1 VKFMGTP
8 EEKTPLTNKTEG
20 PDDGN
25 IHPELEWRSEHAR
38 PGTGDR
44 HIRLVRP
51 YSRYFRRVGPGQ
63 LTSTERVLTPR
74 DTLARL
80 GMRVKRVLIG
90 PPLATAEEIH
100 ERLTKVKALAVFS
113 SDALSSSAYATEEI
127 LLQLIIAG
135 TAALAFS
142 VPISLAIA
150 LLLAIVAFSYRQ
162 TVRAYPKGGGSYI
175 VAKDN
180 LGTGPALV
188 AGASL
193 LTDYILT
200 VAVSISA
207 GVAAV
212 TSAFPVLYPYRVLLG
227 AAAITFMVLANLRGI
242 RESGNIFAAPT
253 YLFIFSFATMIVV
266 GLFKSIVLGAPPTSS
281 STPVMTDP
289 MQAVTIALILRAFAA
304 GAVALTGTEAIA
316 DGVPAFKPP
325 EAKNAAT
332 TLAWMAAILASFFIG
347 LSILAHRYGIAPV
360 GHETV
365 VSQVARAVFDN
376 TWFYY
381 VIQASTALILVLA
394 ANTAFAD
401 FPRLASFLARDGFLP
416 RQFTFRG
423 DRLAFSV
430 GIVLLGIVAT
440 TLLVLFRGETHGLIP
455 LYAVGVFMSFTLSQ
469 TGMVVH
475 WWRRREAGWQR
486 SMIINLI
493 GATMTGIVL
502 IVVAVVKFPH
512 GAWVVVFLIPLLV
525 LLFTSIERHY
535 RRINQALKPSA
546 RDSVVAAPAR
556 PMEQPVI
563 VPVPGITKPVLRS
576 LNYARSISHH
586 VTAVHVTDDL
596 AAGQHLREEWER
608 QIPDVPLV
616 ILESPYRS
624 FLGPMLAYVDAI
636 DQQALGLPVTVIIS
650 ETVSDRPW
658 ERFLHNQTARQ
669 LKEALFN
676 RPNTVVISIPYR
688 IPQGPAREV
697 QWETDERGGEAEMG
711 WEDKALGLMLS
722 LIAAPVGAFLGFFI
736 GVALEAALEPGDFAL
751 RETVQAVSALVAG
764 AITWVWYARRGWH
777 WLTK

>member
-1 VKFMGTP
+1 MGTP
-8 EEKTPLTNKTEG
+8 EEKTPLTGKTEG

-25 IHPELEWRSEHAR
+25 IHPELEWRSERAR

-51 YSRYFRRVGPGQ
+51 HSRYFRRVGPGQ

-74 DTLARL
+74 DTVTRL
-80 GMRVKRVLIG
+80 GMRVKRILIG

-135 TAALAFS
+135 TAALALS
-142 VPISLAIA
+142 VPISVAIGI
-150 LLLAIVAFSYRQ
+150 LLATVAFSYRQ
-162 TVRAYPKGGGSYI
+162 TVRAYPKGGGVYM
-175 VAKDN
+175 VAKEN
-180 LGTGPALV
+180 LGIPPALI

-212 TSAFPVLYPYRVLLG
+212 TSALPALYPYRVILG
-227 AAAITFMVLANLRGI
+227 VAAIALIMLANLRGI

-253 YLFIFSFATMIVV
+253 YLFIFSFSVMIVV
-266 GLFKSIVLGAPPTSS
+266 GLLKSLILGTEPAIQPVV
-281 STPVMTDP
+281 TPAETLSP
-289 MQAVTIALILRAFAA
+289 VTIMLLLRAFAA
-304 GAVALTGTEAIA
+304 GAVALSGIEAIA

-325 EAKNAAT
+325 ESKNAAT
-332 TLAWMAAILASFFIG
+332 TLVWMAVILTSFFVG
-347 LSILAHRYGIAPV
+347 LSLLAHQYAIAPAKQ
-360 GHETV
+360 ETV
-365 VSQVARAVFDN
+365 VSQVARAVFG
-376 TWFYY
+376 TSWFYY
-381 VIQASTALILVLA
+381 LIQAATMLILLLA
-394 ANTAFAD
+394 SNTSFAD
-401 FPRLASFLARDGFLP
+401 FPRLAYFLARDGFLP
-416 RQFTFRG
+416 RQFAFRG
-423 DRLAFSV
+423 DRLAFST
-430 GIVLLGIVAT
+430 GIVMLSGIAIA
-440 TLLVLFRGETHGLIP
+440 LLVIFRGDTHALIP
-455 LYAVGVFMSFTLSQ
+455 LYAVGVFVSFTISQ
-469 TGMVVH
+469 AGMVVR
-475 WWRRREAGWQR
+475 WWRLREPGWQR
-486 SMIINLI
+486 SMAINLV
-493 GATMTGIVL
+493 GATVSGGVMVI
-502 IVVAVVKFPH
+502 VAVMKFRE
-512 GAWVVVFLIPLLV
+512 GAWMVMLLIPLLV
-525 LLFTSIERHY
+525 LLFSAIERHY

-563 VPVPGITKPVLRS
+563 VPVPGITKPILRS

-596 AAGQHLREEWER
+596 AEGQRLREEWER

-658 ERFLHNQTARQ
+658 ERFLHNQTAKQ
-669 LKEALFN
+669 LKEALCN

-697 QWETDERGGEAEMG
+697 QWEADERVGEAEMG

-722 LIAAPVGAFLGFFI
+722 FIAAPMGAFLGFFI
-736 GVALEAALEPGDFAL
+736 GIAMEAVLEPGDFAL
-751 RETVQAVSALVAG
+751 REAMQAVSAIVAG
-764 AITWVWYARRGWH
+764 VSTWVWYVRRGWH

>member
-1 VKFMGTP
+1 MGTP
-8 EEKTPLTNKTEG
+8 EEKTPLTVKTEG
-20 PDDGN
+20 PEDGN

-74 DTLARL
+74 DTLGRL
-80 GMRVKRVLIG
+80 GMRVKRILIG

-127 LLQLIIAG
+127 LLQLMVVG
-135 TAALAFS
+135 TAALVLS
-142 VPISLAIA
+142 VPISVAIGM
-150 LLLAIVAFSYRQ
+150 LLAIVAFSYRQ
-162 TVRAYPKGGGSYI
+162 TVRAYPKGGGVYM
-175 VAKDN
+175 VAKEN
-180 LGTGPALV
+180 LGIPPALI

-212 TSAFPVLYPYRVLLG
+212 TSALPALYPYRVILG
-227 AAAITFMVLANLRGI
+227 VAAIVLIMLANLRGI

-253 YLFIFSFATMIVV
+253 YLFIFSFSVMIVV
-266 GLFKSIVLGAPPTSS
+266 GLLKSLILRAEPAIQPVV
-281 STPVMTDP
+281 TPAETLSP
-289 MQAVTIALILRAFAA
+289 VTIMLLLRAFAA
-304 GAVALTGTEAIA
+304 GAVALSGIEAIA

-325 EAKNAAT
+325 ESKNAAT
-332 TLAWMAAILASFFIG
+332 TLVWMAVILTSFFVG
-347 LSILAHRYGIAPV
+347 LSLLAHQYAIAPAKQ
-360 GHETV
+360 ETV
-365 VSQVARAVFDN
+365 VSQVAHAVFG
-376 TWFYY
+376 TSWFYY
-381 VIQASTALILVLA
+381 LIQAATMLILLLA
-394 ANTAFAD
+394 SNTSFAD
-401 FPRLASFLARDGFLP
+401 FPRLAYFLARDGFLP
-416 RQFTFRG
+416 RQFAFRG
-423 DRLAFSV
+423 DRLAFST
-430 GIVLLGIVAT
+430 GIVMLSGIAIA
-440 TLLVLFRGETHGLIP
+440 LLVIFRGDTHALIP
-455 LYAVGVFMSFTLSQ
+455 LYAVGVFVSFTISQ
-469 TGMVVH
+469 AGMVVR
-475 WWRRREAGWQR
+475 WWRLREPGWPR
-486 SMIINLI
+486 SMAINLV
-493 GATMTGIVL
+493 GATVSGGVMVIV
-502 IVVAVVKFPH
+502 AAMKFRE
-512 GAWVVVFLIPLLV
+512 GAWMVILLIPLLA
-525 LLFTSIERHY
+525 LLFSAIERHY

-563 VPVPGITKPVLRS
+563 VPVPAITKPILRS

-596 AAGQHLREEWER
+596 AAGQRLHEEWER

-616 ILESPYRS
+616 ILETPYRS

-650 ETVSDRPW
+650 ETISDRPW

-669 LKEALFN
+669 LKEALFH
-676 RPNTVVISIPYR
+676 RPNTVVISIPYH

-722 LIAAPVGAFLGFFI
+722 FIAAPMGAFLGFFI
-736 GVALEAALEPGDFAL
+736 GIAMEAILEPGDFAL
-751 RETVQAVSALVAG
+751 REAMQVVSAIVAG
-764 AITWVWYARRGWH
+764 VSTWVWYVRRGWH